1 MMEEVLLTAL
11 SDFPVS
17 REKPTQKNRQ
27 KVAERIT

>member
-17 REKPTQKNRQ
+17 REKPTQKIGKKLQ
-27 KVAERIT
+27 SE